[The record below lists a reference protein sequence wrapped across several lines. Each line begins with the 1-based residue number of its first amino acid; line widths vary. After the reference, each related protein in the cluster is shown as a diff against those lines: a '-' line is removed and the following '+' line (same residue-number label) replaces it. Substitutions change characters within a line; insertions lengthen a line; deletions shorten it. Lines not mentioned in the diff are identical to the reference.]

1 MRVMIVKLNV
11 ESIRETKWSEY
22 ATRFVF
28 GGIVTVLAGL
38 IADRFGPVVGG
49 LFLAFPAIFPAGAS
63 LIAEHETDKK
73 EKTGANR
80 TRRGR
85 HAAGVDAGGAAMGC
99 VGLMAFAAVAWRVLP
114 RFALWET
121 LALATVAWTVLA
133 IMVWFIRQRV
143 L

>member
-11 ESIRETKWSEY
+11 ASIRETKWSEY

-63 LIAEHETDKK
+63 LIAKHETEKK
-73 EKTGANR
+73 EKAGAKR

-121 LALATVAWTVLA
+121 LALATVVWTVLA
-133 IMVWFIRQRV
+133 IMVWFIRQRM

>member
-1 MRVMIVKLNV
+1 MIVKLNV

-63 LIAEHETDKK
+63 LIAKRESGKK
-73 EKTGANR
+73 EKAGANR

-85 HAAGVDAGGAAMGC
+85 YAAGVDAAGAAMGC
-99 VGLMAFAAVAWRVLP
+99 VGLTAFAAVAWRVLP

-121 LALATVAWTVLA
+121 LALATALWTVLA